1 MVGETLPQK
10 SELLPNETTVLEAL
24 ACADAAWT
32 QRKLAHQTGY
42 SIGLINTILKKLSKT
57 GYIKIASIDRRRLQY
72 LLTPQGLATASR
84 IACSHVLRTFRDY
97 QQIYIQISDFFEGLS
112 AQGRQDLFVYCDDP
126 ELKNLLHV
134 VVRDGRMSSK
144 IILRDAV
151 SQFAADVHL
160 KGATRKAN
168 GVVLDM
174 ALVQRAD
181 GGRP

>member
-1 MVGETLPQK
+1 MEEALPQ

-24 ACADAAWT
+24 ACAEVAWT

-84 IACSHVLRTFRDY
+84 IACSYVLRTFRDY
-97 QQIYIQISDFFEGLS
+97 QQIYVQISDFFHGLS
-112 AQGRQDLFVYCDDP
+112 AQGRQNLCVYCDDP

-134 VVRDGRMSSK
+134 VVRECGLTSK
-144 IILRDAV
+144 IILRDTI
-151 SQFAADVHL
+151 SQSTADVHL
-160 KGATRKAN
+160 KGATRKAS

-181 GGRP
+181 GGQP